1 MPAARPVVLTVI
13 AVLFCAASTFA
24 QPHAPLSSRALAAA
38 VPAVF
43 AIPPAQQLAALARWT
58 HDYAEWKAWFV
69 KWENRPEPGWL
80 SLRERRQAPVPPAW
94 LAGVCEARFETNG
107 PVADA
112 CTAWREWTGRGE
124 AASVA
129 AAQQAQ
135 ARQQLEAP
143 DKTKWFE
150 RIHVDALWPLTQ
162 VGSSTLGIAGT
173 HATVNVTKRF
183 QIFLT
188 PGLMMMRVRALTGGM
203 TWSAATDWGV
213 TYRLFDFRLPGVR
226 RASTL
231 HFNMVRV
238 WMLGGNALQNP
249 GEMYLAGF
257 SMSFKRR

>member
-1 MPAARPVVLTVI
+1 MSVVRPVI
-13 AVLFCAASTFA
+13 AAAALSFLIPATSFA
-24 QPHAPLSSRALAAA
+24 QSASPLPSRTVTSV
-38 VPAVF
+38 VPVVF
-43 AIPPAQQLAALARWT
+43 AEAPSQQLAALARWT
-58 HDYAEWKAWFV
+58 HDYADWKAWYV

-80 SLRERRQAPVPPAW
+80 ALRERRQAPVPPPW
-94 LAGVCEARFETNG
+94 LQGICEARFEIAG
-107 PVADA
+107 PIAGA
-112 CTAWREWTGRGE
+112 CAAWREWAGRGE

-143 DKTKWFE
+143 DRTKWFE
-150 RIHVDALWPLTQ
+150 RIHVDVLWPLTE
-162 VGSSTLGIAGT
+162 VGSSTIGIAGT
-173 HATVNVTKRF
+173 HATVHVTKRF

-188 PGLMMMRVRALTGGM
+188 PGVMMMRAPALTGGM
-203 TWSAATDWGV
+203 TWTAATDWGV
-213 TYRLFDFRLPGVR
+213 TYRLFDFRLPRAR

-238 WMLGGNALQNP
+238 WMIGANGVQNP

>member
-1 MPAARPVVLTVI
+1 MSGVRSVFLVAVASISI
-13 AVLFCAASTFA
+13 ASSAFA
-24 QPHAPLSSRALAAA
+24 QSAPPLSSRTLAAV
-38 VPAVF
+38 VPAPF
-43 AIPPAQQLAALARWT
+43 ADAPSQQLAAVARWT
-58 HDYAEWKAWFV
+58 QEYTDWKAWYV

-80 SLRERRQAPVPPAW
+80 ALRERRQVPLPPAW
-94 LAGVCEARFETNG
+94 LAGVCETRFEAAG
-107 PVADA
+107 PMADA
-112 CTAWREWTGRGE
+112 CVAWREWSGRGE

-135 ARQQLEAP
+135 ARQQREAP
-143 DKTKWFE
+143 DRTKWFE

-162 VGSSTLGIAGT
+162 VGSSTIGIAGT
-173 HATVNVTKRF
+173 HATVQVTRRF

-188 PGLMMMRVRALTGGM
+188 PGLMMMRVPQSSGGM
-203 TWSAATDWGV
+203 TWSAATDCGV
-213 TYRLFDFRLPGVR
+213 TYRLFDFRLPGAH

-238 WMLGGNALQNP
+238 WMLGGQSLQNA

>member
-1 MPAARPVVLTVI
+1 MSVARQVVV
-13 AVLFCAASTFA
+13 AMV
-24 QPHAPLSSRALAAA
+24 AAA
-38 VPAVF
+38 VAASPVRAQSDLPLQARSLAGAAPVVF
-43 AIPPAQQLAALARWT
+43 ADPPSQQLLALARWT
-58 HDYAEWKAWFV
+58 HDYAEWRTWYLQ
-69 KWENRPEPGWL
+69 WQNRPEPGWL
-80 SLRERRQAPVPPAW
+80 SLRERRQPPVPPSW
-94 LAGVCEARFETNG
+94 LPGMCGARLAESG

-112 CTAWREWTGRGE
+112 CAAWREWSDRGE

-129 AAQQAQ
+129 RAQQAQ

-162 VGSSTLGIAGT
+162 VGSSTIGIAGT

-188 PGLMMMRVRALTGGM
+188 PGLMMMRAPSLTGGM
-203 TWSAATDWGV
+203 AWSAATDWGV
-213 TYRLFDFRLPGVR
+213 SYRLFDFRMPGAR

-238 WMLGGNALQNP
+238 WMLGGNVLQHP